1 MPTVGIVTPGAMG
14 SAVADALARGGAR
27 VVGTAASRSARTIEL
42 AERAR
47 IELLPG
53 LDAVVR
59 ESSVLLSIVPP
70 EVAESVAA
78 EIAGLARTLSDRR
91 LLVDL
96 NAIAPDTSR
105 RIAAV
110 MGSSGHDYVDGSI
123 SGPPPWRPDT
133 TRIYLSGQRASEVAD
148 LPFVGVARIVVGGEV
163 GMASAVKMSTASV
176 YKGTSAL
183 LAHAL
188 LAADENGVLEHV
200 LTDLRAGSPE
210 LVANIERRLAS
221 AAAKSGRFVAEMR
234 EITATQEAAG
244 LTPALFDAM
253 ADVFAAFSESDLAR
267 SAPEE
272 IAQDVR
278 LDAVLHGL
286 RRARNDR
293 VDG

>member
-1 MPTVGIVTPGAMG
+1 MG
-14 SAVADALARGGAR
+14 SAVADALLRGGAR

-42 AERAR
+42 AERAG
-47 IELLPG
+47 IELLPD

-78 EIAGLARTLSDRR
+78 EIAGLARALSDRR

-133 TRIYLSGQRASEVAD
+133 TRIYLSGERAAEVAD
-148 LPFVGVARIVVGGEV
+148 LPVVGVARIVVGGEV
-163 GMASAVKMSTASV
+163 GLASAVKMSTASV

-188 LAADENGVLEHV
+188 LAAEDNGVLEYV
-200 LTDLRAGSPE
+200 LSDLRAGSPE

-234 EITATQEAAG
+234 EIAATQEAAG

-253 ADVFAAFSESDLAR
+253 ADVFAALSESDLAR

-272 IAQDVR
+272 IPQDVR

-286 RRARNDR
+286 RRARNDG

>member
-1 MPTVGIVTPGAMG
+1 MG
-14 SAVADALARGGAR
+14 SAVAGVLLRGGAR
-27 VVGTAASRSARTIEL
+27 VVATTAGRSTRTTAL
-42 AERAR
+42 AEKSGV
-47 IELLPG
+47 ELLPDVG
-53 LDAVVR
+53 AVVR

-70 EVAESVAA
+70 EIAESVAA
-78 EIAGLARTLSDRR
+78 EIAGLARALNDRR

-123 SGPPPWRPDT
+123 SGPPPSRPDK
-133 TRIYLSGQRASEVAD
+133 TRIYLSGERAAEVAD
-148 LPFVGVARIVVGGEV
+148 LPFVGVARIVVGSEV

-200 LTDLRAGSPE
+200 LTDLRGGSPE

-234 EITATQEAAG
+234 EIAATQEAAG

-278 LDAVLHGL
+278 LDAVLHRL
-286 RRARNDR
+286 RRARNDG
-293 VDG
+293 VGG

>member
-1 MPTVGIVTPGAMG
+1 MPTVGIVSPGAMG
-14 SAVADALARGGAR
+14 SAVADALLRGGAR

-42 AERAR
+42 AERAG
-47 IELLPG
+47 IELLPD

-78 EIAGLARTLSDRR
+78 EIAGLARALSDRR

-133 TRIYLSGQRASEVAD
+133 TRIYLSGERAAEVAD
-148 LPFVGVARIVVGGEV
+148 LPVVGVARIVVGGEV
-163 GMASAVKMSTASV
+163 GLASAVKMSTASV

-188 LAADENGVLEHV
+188 LAAEDNGVLEYV
-200 LTDLRAGSPE
+200 LYDLRAGSPE

-234 EITATQEAAG
+234 EIAATQEAAG

-253 ADVFAAFSESDLAR
+253 ADVFAALSESDLAR

-272 IAQDVR
+272 IPQDVR

-286 RRARNDR
+286 RRARNDG

>member
-1 MPTVGIVTPGAMG
+1 MG
-14 SAVADALARGGAR
+14 SAVADALLRGGAR

-78 EIAGLARTLSDRR
+78 EIAGLAGGLSDRR

-123 SGPPPWRPDT
+123 SGPPPWRTDT
-133 TRIYLSGQRASEVAD
+133 TRIYLSGERATEVAD
-148 LPFVGVARIVVGGEV
+148 LPVVGVERIVVGSEV
-163 GMASAVKMSTASV
+163 GLASAVKMSTASV

-188 LAADENGVLEHV
+188 LSAEDNGVTEHV
-200 LTDLRAGSPE
+200 LSDLRAGSPE

-221 AAAKSGRFVAEMR
+221 AAAKSGRYVAEMR
-234 EITATQEAAG
+234 EIAATQDAAG

-253 ADVFAAFSESDLAR
+253 ADVFAALSESDLAR
-267 SAPEE
+267 CAPEK
-272 IAQDVR
+272 IPQDVR

-286 RRARNDR
+286 RRARNDG

>member
-1 MPTVGIVTPGAMG
+1 MG
-14 SAVADALARGGAR
+14 SAVADALLRGGAR

-78 EIAGLARTLSDRR
+78 EIAGLAGGLSDRR

-133 TRIYLSGQRASEVAD
+133 TRIYLSGERATEVAD
-148 LPFVGVARIVVGGEV
+148 LPVVGVARIVVGGEV
-163 GMASAVKMSTASV
+163 GLASAVKMSTASV

-188 LAADENGVLEHV
+188 LAAEDNGVTEHV
-200 LTDLRAGSPE
+200 LSDLRAGSPE

-221 AAAKSGRFVAEMR
+221 AAAKSGRYVAEMR
-234 EITATQEAAG
+234 EIAATQDAAG

-253 ADVFAAFSESDLAR
+253 ADVFAALSESELAR

-272 IAQDVR
+272 IPQDVR

-286 RRARNDR
+286 RRARNTG

>member
-1 MPTVGIVTPGAMG
+1 MPTVGIVSPGAMG
-14 SAVADALARGGAR
+14 SAVADALLRGGAR

-47 IELLPG
+47 IELLPD

-78 EIAGLARTLSDRR
+78 EIAGLARALSDRR

-133 TRIYLSGQRASEVAD
+133 TRIYLSGERAAEVAD
-148 LPFVGVARIVVGGEV
+148 LPVVGVARIVVGGEV
-163 GMASAVKMSTASV
+163 GLASAVKMSTASV

-188 LAADENGVLEHV
+188 LAAEDNGVLEHV
-200 LTDLRAGSPE
+200 LSDLRAGSPE

-234 EITATQEAAG
+234 EIAATQEAAG

-253 ADVFAAFSESDLAR
+253 ADVFAALSESDLAR

-272 IAQDVR
+272 IPQDVR

-286 RRARNDR
+286 RRARNDG